1 MVETSLLLRD
11 FQSEMK
17 KSLICVL
24 DKKTSSSL
32 ELERCIDIIADGMV
46 RRLDLTTEYMDIQ
59 NKLDIINEKYNHV

>member
-46 RRLDLTTEYMDIQ
+46 KRLDLTAEYMDIQ

>member
-1 MVETSLLLRD
+1 MLLRD

-17 KSLICVL
+17 KSLNCVL

-46 RRLDLTTEYMDIQ
+46 QRLDLTADYMEIQ

>member
-1 MVETSLLLRD
+1 MLLRD

-17 KSLICVL
+17 KSLKCVL
-24 DKKTSSSL
+24 DKKTGSSL

-59 NKLDIINEKYNHV
+59 NKLDIINEQYNHV

>member
-1 MVETSLLLRD
+1 MLLRD

-46 RRLDLTTEYMDIQ
+46 KRLDLTAEYMDIQ